1 MTKCTKCGFVSSF
14 DREKCLICGGKLIHY
29 EETPEELENRLETL
43 RCKNLCKS
51 QQQDNIPKCPLCQ
64 SPNIKQISAIKRAA
78 HGYAF
83 GLFSNTA
90 RSQWE
95 CLNCGN
101 KF

>member
-1 MTKCTKCGFVSSF
+1 MAKKCESCGLIETIYEGSN
-14 DREKCLICGGKLIHY
+14 CLICGGKLIDYNATY
-29 EETPEELENRLETL
+29 EEIENQWRNTNFKKEQS
-43 RCKNLCKS
+43 KEYV
-51 QQQDNIPKCPLCQ
+51 PKCPICQ
-64 SPNIKQISAIKRAA
+64 SPNIRKISSAKRVA

>member
-1 MTKCTKCGFVSSF
+1 MVKKCESCGLIETIYNGSN
-14 DREKCLICGGKLIHY
+14 CLICGGKLVEYNATY
-29 EETPEELENRLETL
+29 EEIENQWRQNNFKEKPPKTVV
-43 RCKNLCKS
+43 
-51 QQQDNIPKCPLCQ
+51 PKCPLCQ
-64 SPNIKQISAIKRAA
+64 SPNIRKIPKTKRAI
-78 HGYAF
+78 HGYAY